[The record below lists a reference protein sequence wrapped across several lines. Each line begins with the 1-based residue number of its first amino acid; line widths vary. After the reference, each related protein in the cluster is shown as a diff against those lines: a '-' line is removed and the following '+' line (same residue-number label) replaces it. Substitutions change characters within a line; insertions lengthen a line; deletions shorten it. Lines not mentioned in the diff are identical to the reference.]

1 MYDFLIPFNV
11 NLITNIPYEELVKK
25 QNEINNLS
33 LVPFPS
39 NGYQMGK

>member
-1 MYDFLIPFNV
+1 MYDFLTSFSIG
-11 NLITNIPYEELVKK
+11 LIINIPYEELVKK

-39 NGYQMGK
+39 NGYQIGK